1 LNTGKITNNND
12 DMLVLDTG
20 ALSGEEADAIED
32 LCIELIGMLKYGN
45 GPLTNGRYQIGLPTR
60 QTRWINEETGEF
72 KSYEE
77 IIREGLYVLRDRLGP
92 DQAMDQLRSVVNRV
106 GTPEGDLRWDLL
118 QEAVANPEAGALKLA
133 IDGDMTN
140 LLESEPIGEALT
152 GGNIDD
158 DDPDPI

>member
-1 LNTGKITNNND
+1 
-12 DMLVLDTG
+12 
-20 ALSGEEADAIED
+20 
-32 LCIELIGMLKYGN
+32 
-45 GPLTNGRYQIGLPTR
+45 
-60 QTRWINEETGEF
+60 
-72 KSYEE
+72 
-77 IIREGLYVLRDRLGP
+77 
-92 DQAMDQLRSVVNRV
+92 
-106 GTPEGDLRWDLL
+106 L

>member
-1 LNTGKITNNND
+1 
-12 DMLVLDTG
+12 
-20 ALSGEEADAIED
+20 
-32 LCIELIGMLKYGN
+32 
-45 GPLTNGRYQIGLPTR
+45 
-60 QTRWINEETGEF
+60 
-72 KSYEE
+72 
-77 IIREGLYVLRDRLGP
+77 
-92 DQAMDQLRSVVNRV
+92 MDQLRSVVNRV
-106 GTPEGDLRWDLL
+106 GTPEGDLRWNLL